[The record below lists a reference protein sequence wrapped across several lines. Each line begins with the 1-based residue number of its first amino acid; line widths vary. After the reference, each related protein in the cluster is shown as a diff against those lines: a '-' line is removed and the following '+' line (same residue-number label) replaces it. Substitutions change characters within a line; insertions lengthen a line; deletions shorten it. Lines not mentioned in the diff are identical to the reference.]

1 MFKVPLI
8 EFFLIGIP
16 SEVLVICFCYIL
28 SKIKF
33 NLKRMTISVMIMCIS
48 IYLIRMLPVHFNSI
62 SIINLSLL
70 IVVNIFI
77 NKISIIKSII
87 VSICD
92 SIVGIFCEAIN
103 FVILQNV
110 FNISIDFILNT
121 TTFNKVIYGSY
132 PSLLMYIIIT
142 MLIYFIIKNR
152 SAKNTY
158 QIKNMFYLND
168 KDD

>member
-8 EFFLIGIP
+8 ELFLIGIP

-28 SKIKF
+28 SKTKF
-33 NLKRMTISVMIMCIS
+33 NLKRITISVVTMCIS
-48 IYLIRMLPVHFNSI
+48 IYCIRMLPIHFNSI

-70 IVVNIFI
+70 IIVNIFI

-92 SIVGIFCEAIN
+92 SVIGIFCEAIT

-110 FNISIDFILNT
+110 FNISTDFILNT
-121 TTFNKVIYGSY
+121 TTFNKIVYGSY
-132 PSLLMYIIIT
+132 PSLIMYLLIT
-142 MLIYFIIKNR
+142 ILINFIIK
-152 SAKNTY
+152 KELQKKTY